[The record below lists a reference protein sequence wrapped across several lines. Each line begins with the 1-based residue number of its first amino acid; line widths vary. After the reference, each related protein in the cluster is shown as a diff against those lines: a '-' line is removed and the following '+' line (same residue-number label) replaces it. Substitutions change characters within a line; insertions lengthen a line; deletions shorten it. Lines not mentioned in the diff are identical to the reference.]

1 MGADSRSARDS
12 DASGGEPM
20 RRRSLSRKN
29 QALWY
34 SVRAAMLRH
43 QASKP
48 RFRRARTVLLYNACQ
63 CDWLGDRAREADE
76 LAEEA
81 RQPTL
86 H

>member
-1 MGADSRSARDS
+1 
-12 DASGGEPM
+12 M

-43 QASKP
+43 QTSKP

-63 CDWLGDRAREADE
+63 CDWLSDRAREAE
-76 LAEEA
+76 KAA
-81 RQPTL
+81 NKGRQPTPYWSR
-86 H
+86 